1 MFDDPWI
8 IDFLGVG
15 QFYKNTLPIDEFDD
29 IFKMGADEAAKV
41 LRNIPDGQKQSIA
54 YRARQ
59 LISENAIDS
68 MKLIAV
74 LEKELGVDLIEH

>member
-1 MFDDPWI
+1 MDA
-8 IDFLGVG
+8 G
-15 QFYKNTLPIDEFDD
+15 
-29 IFKMGADEAAKV
+29 EAAKV
-41 LRNIPDGQKQSIA
+41 LKKIPDGQKRSIA

-68 MKLIAV
+68 MKLIDV